1 MYWRSELVG
10 GSGLGRKERLISDGL
25 GVWAP
30 LSLGVKKKQ
39 TSPAGEGQNTQLA
52 EVEGFRVLTVSKPE
66 TWRNHFRLFPL
77 DFSHI

>member
-1 MYWRSELVG
+1 MG

-39 TSPAGEGQNTQLA
+39 TSPAGEGQNTQLV

-66 TWRNHFRLFPL
+66 TWRNPFRLFPL

>member
-52 EVEGFRVLTVSKPE
+52 EV
-66 TWRNHFRLFPL
+66 
-77 DFSHI
+77 